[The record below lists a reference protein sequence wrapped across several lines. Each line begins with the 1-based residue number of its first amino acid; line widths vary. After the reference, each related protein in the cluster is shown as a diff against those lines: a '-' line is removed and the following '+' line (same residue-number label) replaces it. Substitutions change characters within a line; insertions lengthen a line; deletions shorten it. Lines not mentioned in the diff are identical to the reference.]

1 MIVHTSSSH
10 FILMMQSTFFFIRCV
25 LITPIVLS
33 VEITCSFILLEIR
46 NTCRYNV
53 SQKSYILVQKCVMAL
68 LE

>member
-1 MIVHTSSSH
+1 MHTSSSH
-10 FILMMQSTFFFIRCV
+10 FISMIQSTFFIRYV

-46 NTCRYNV
+46 NICRYNV
-53 SQKSYILVQKCVMAL
+53 SQKSYILVQKCLMAL